1 MEHSGTN
8 LEVNWKIYEVKD
20 EIALQVAKVLIDYPN
35 LSGIEPNLTHIS
47 KMILETKCK

>member
-1 MEHSGTN
+1 MELSGAN

-20 EIALQVAKVLIDYPN
+20 EIALQVVKILINYPN